1 MNETLLWLW
10 LGVKCA
16 SLTSLYSRVRASGLP
31 LDRIYGMTEA
41 ELLANGAFTKNT
53 ASFLSDKD
61 LAAANNVLRECEEK
75 NISIIKYTDE
85 LYPQKLR
92 DIQDPPALLY
102 CLGEMR
108 PLDNVLTLAC
118 VGTREASS
126 YGKRTAYT
134 VCSDV
139 ARCGGVVVS
148 GMAKGIDAACHSAA
162 IDCGGYTVAVLGNG
176 VDVIYPKENERLYR
190 DIVRFGAVIS
200 EYPPSF
206 SATRFTF
213 PKRNRI
219 ISGLCDATAVF
230 EAASRSGALITAEDA
245 VKQGRK
251 VFSVPHYVG
260 ESSGEGNNE
269 LLRRGAIPLIN
280 SNDVLERFGKVYVST
295 LKPEK
300 RWIKPENTEPRTP
313 VSETRFTPADPDSA
327 ADRYYADLREVTEE
341 QPSGADAF
349 SEKRPDRPAKKPQTR
364 ENAEKKPQTR
374 ENVPGKPRLETPER
388 LKADADAFFPK
399 SKHVQIS
406 VDLPDGLSPSEQKVA
421 VSLAKG
427 NKTPD
432 MLLETGL
439 GISEILYAL
448 TLLEIK
454 GIVAPLPGGAYKLI

>member
-1 MNETLLWLW
+1 MNETILWLW

-16 SLTSLYSRVRASGLP
+16 SLTSLYSRVRASGLSVEE
-31 LDRIYGMTEA
+31 IYALTEA
-41 ELLANGAFTKNT
+41 EIVANGAFTKNM
-53 ASFLSDKD
+53 ASSLSDKD
-61 LAAANNVLRECEEK
+61 LSAAYKALCESEEK
-75 NISIIKYTDE
+75 NVSIIRYTDE

-102 CLGEMR
+102 CLGELR
-108 PLDNVLTLAC
+108 PLDNVFTLAC
-118 VGTREASS
+118 VGTREATS
-126 YGKRTAYT
+126 YGRRTAYT
-134 VCSDV
+134 VCHDV
-139 ARCGGVVVS
+139 AKCGGVVVS

-176 VDVIYPKENERLYR
+176 VDVVYPKENERLYR
-190 DIVRFGAVIS
+190 DIVRFGAVVS
-200 EYPPSF
+200 EYPPTVR
-206 SATRFTF
+206 ATRFTF

-251 VFSVPHYVG
+251 LFSVPHYVG

-280 SNDVLERFGKVYVST
+280 SGDVLERFGNVYVST
-295 LKPEK
+295 LKPEN
-300 RWIKPENTEPRTP
+300 RWIKPENTAPRTP
-313 VSETRFTPADPDSA
+313 VSETLFKTTDPDSA
-327 ADRYYADLREVTEE
+327 AEIVYKDRRE
-341 QPSGADAF
+341 A
-349 SEKRPDRPAKKPQTR
+349 PDETPEIAVPAP
-364 ENAEKKPQTR
+364 EKKPERPAGTPSERKSADFAR
-374 ENVPGKPRLETPER
+374 EIETPER
-388 LKADADAFFPK
+388 LTEEVDTFFPK
-399 SKHVQIS
+399 TKS
-406 VDLPDGLSPSEQKVA
+406 VRITVSLPDGLSPSEQKVA

-448 TLLEIK
+448 TLLEVK
-454 GIVAPLPGGAYKLI
+454 GYVAPLPGGAYKLI